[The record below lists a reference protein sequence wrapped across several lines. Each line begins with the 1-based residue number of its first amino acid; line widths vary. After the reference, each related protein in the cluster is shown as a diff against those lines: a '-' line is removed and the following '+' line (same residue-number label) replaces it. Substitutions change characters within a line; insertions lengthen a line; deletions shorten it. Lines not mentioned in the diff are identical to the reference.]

1 MAIKG
6 KSKTRT
12 RKMVAAPPR
21 PQLVTRKKPI
31 LLRATTWIVL
41 GCIVLLAVGWV
52 GWVWWEHKQASN
64 LKTTEQVAIE
74 DLAQR
79 VSNQL
84 PADQTTPQGTTQL
97 EVFPS
102 ITQTIDQID
111 KNQITQDK
119 ATTSAQAVIDQANKA
134 SAGIGKIALAA
145 LVKENFNVGL
155 TQDLTA
161 RGMTSSVLNEAQD
174 QMVKAFQLYASVGEL
189 MKTAAGMP
197 KGPERTAVL
206 NQAKTQATIAA
217 DLWSRGYNTLVQLQ
231 TQLDLIAPSGLQPP
245 AAGQSGG

>member
-21 PQLVTRKKPI
+21 PQLVTRKKPV

-41 GCIVLLAVGWV
+41 GCVVLLAVGWV

-64 LKTTEQVAIE
+64 LKSREQVAIA

-79 VSNQL
+79 VTQQL
-84 PADQTTPQGTTQL
+84 PADQSTPQGTTQL
-97 EVFPS
+97 QVFPS
-102 ITQTIDQID
+102 IAQTIDQID
-111 KNQITQDK
+111 KNQVTGDK
-119 ATTSAQAVIDQANKA
+119 ATASAQAIIDQANKA
-134 SAGIGKIALAA
+134 GQGIQKILLS
-145 LVKENFNVGL
+145 LVKEDFNVGL
-155 TQDLTA
+155 TPSLTA
-161 RGMTSSVLNEAQD
+161 PGMTASILNDAQD

-189 MKTAAGMP
+189 MKTAAAMP
-197 KGPERTAVL
+197 RGPERTAVL
-206 NQAKTQATIAA
+206 NQARSQAAIAA

-231 TQLDLIAPSGLQPP
+231 SQLDLIAPSGLQPP
-245 AAGQSGG
+245 AAGQPSG

>member
-41 GCIVLLAVGWV
+41 GCVVLLAVGWG
-52 GWVWWEHKQASN
+52 GWIWWEHKQAAN
-64 LKTTEQVAIE
+64 LKSSEQTAI
-74 DLAQR
+74 DTLAQK
-79 VSNQL
+79 VNAQL
-84 PADQTTPQGTTQL
+84 PADQATPQGTTELQ
-97 EVFPS
+97 VFPS
-102 ITQTIDQID
+102 ISQTIDQID
-111 KNQITQDK
+111 KGQVTGDK
-119 ATTSAQAVIDQANKA
+119 ATASAQAIIDQANKA
-134 SAGIGKIALAA
+134 ATGIQKISMAA
-145 LVKENFNVGL
+145 LVKEDFNVGL
-155 TQDLTA
+155 TQELTA
-161 RGMTSSVLNEAQD
+161 PGMTSSVLNEAQD

-189 MKTAAGMP
+189 MKTAAAMP

-206 NQAKTQATIAA
+206 KQATSQAAIAA
-217 DLWSRGYNTLVQLQ
+217 DLWSRGYNALVQIQ

-245 AAGQSGG
+245 GTGQPGG

>member
-41 GCIVLLAVGWV
+41 GVIVLLAVGWV
-52 GWVWWEHKQASN
+52 GWVWWDHKQASN
-64 LKTTEQVAIE
+64 LKTSEQVAIA

-79 VSNQL
+79 VTQQL
-84 PADQTTPQGTTQL
+84 PADQSTPQGTTELQ
-97 EVFPS
+97 VFPS
-102 ITQTIDQID
+102 IPQTIDQID
-111 KNQITQDK
+111 KKQVTASN
-119 ATTSAQAVIDQANKA
+119 ATTGAQAIIDQANKA
-134 SAGIGKIALAA
+134 ANGIQQISLQS
-145 LVKENFNVGL
+145 LVKEDFNVGL
-155 TQDLTA
+155 TPSLRA
-161 RGMTSSVLNEAQD
+161 PGMTSSILNTAQD

-189 MKTAAGMP
+189 MKTAAAMP
-197 KGPERTAVL
+197 QGPERTAVL
-206 NQAKTQATIAA
+206 NQAKSQAAIAA
-217 DLWSRGYNTLVQLQ
+217 DLWSRGYNTLVQIQ

-245 AAGQSGG
+245 GTGQSGG

>member
-41 GCIVLLAVGWV
+41 GVIVLVAVGWV
-52 GWVWWEHKQASN
+52 GWVWWEHKQAAN
-64 LKTTEQVAIE
+64 LKTQEATAIA

-79 VSNQL
+79 VAGQL
-84 PADQTTPQGTTQL
+84 PTDQTTPQGTTQT

-102 ITQTIDQID
+102 IGQTIDQID
-111 KNQITQDK
+111 KNQVTADK
-119 ATTSAQAVIDQANKA
+119 AKTSSQAIIDQADKA
-134 SAGIGKIALAA
+134 AAGIQRIAVGS
-145 LVKENFNVGL
+145 LVQEKFTVGL
-155 TQDLTA
+155 TPELTA
-161 RGMTSSVLNEAQD
+161 PGMTSSIVNEAQD
-174 QMVKAFQLYASVGEL
+174 QMVKAFDLYASVGQL
-189 MKTAAGMP
+189 MKTAASMP
-197 KGPERTAVL
+197 QGPARTTVLHQASSEAAV
-206 NQAKTQATIAA
+206 AA

-231 TQLDLIAPSGLQPP
+231 TQLDLIQPSGLQPP
-245 AAGQSGG
+245 GTGQSGG

>member
-41 GCIVLLAVGWV
+41 GVIVLLAVGWV
-52 GWVWWEHKQASN
+52 GWVWWDHKQASN
-64 LKTTEQVAIE
+64 LKTQEQTAIE

-79 VSNQL
+79 VTSAL
-84 PADQTTPQGTTQL
+84 PADQNTPQGTSEVQ
-97 EVFPS
+97 VFPS
-102 ITQTIDQID
+102 ITQTIAQID
-111 KNQITQDK
+111 KDQVTAKKGAAD
-119 ATTSAQAVIDQANKA
+119 AQAIIDQANK
-134 SAGIGKIALAA
+134 SADGVQKISLQAL
-145 LVKENFNVGL
+145 LKEKFNVGL

-161 RGMTSSVLNEAQD
+161 PGMTSSVMNQAQD

-206 NQAKTQATIAA
+206 NQAKAQAAIAA
-217 DLWSRGYNTLVQLQ
+217 DLWSRGYNSLVQLE

-245 AAGQSGG
+245 GSGG

>member
-41 GCIVLLAVGWV
+41 GCVVLLAVGWV
-52 GWVWWEHKQASN
+52 GWIWWDHKQASN
-64 LKTTEQVAIE
+64 LKTQEATAIS

-79 VSNQL
+79 VSGAI
-84 PADQTTPQGTTQL
+84 PADQNTPQGTTDVQ
-97 EVFPS
+97 VFPS
-102 ITQTIDQID
+102 IAQTIDQID
-111 KNQITQDK
+111 NGQVSAKKGASD
-119 ATTSAQAVIDQANKA
+119 AQAIIDQANK
-134 SAGIGKIALAA
+134 SGQSIQKISLQA
-145 LVKENFNVGL
+145 LVKEEFNVGL

-161 RGMTSSVLNEAQD
+161 PGMTSSVLNQAQD

-206 NQAKTQATIAA
+206 DQAKAQAAIAA
-217 DLWSRGYNTLVQLQ
+217 DLWSRGYNALVQLQ
-231 TQLDLIAPSGLQPP
+231 TQLDLIAPTGLQPP
-245 AAGQSGG
+245 GAGQPGG

>member
-41 GCIVLLAVGWV
+41 GCIVLLTVGWV
-52 GWVWWEHKQASN
+52 GWVWWDHKQASN
-64 LKTTEQVAIE
+64 LKTEEQTAIE

-79 VSNQL
+79 VSGVL
-84 PADQTTPQGTTQL
+84 PADQNTPQGTTELQ
-97 EVFPS
+97 VFPS
-102 ITQTIDQID
+102 IAQTIDQID
-111 KNQITQDK
+111 KQQVTGKK
-119 ATTSAQAVIDQANKA
+119 ADAAAQAIIDQANK
-134 SAGIGKIALAA
+134 SGQSIQKISLQA
-145 LVKENFNVGL
+145 LVKEKFNVGL

-161 RGMTSSVLNEAQD
+161 PGMTSSVMNQAQD

-206 NQAKTQATIAA
+206 NQAKAEAAIAA
-217 DLWSRGYNTLVQLQ
+217 DLWSRGYNALIQLE
-231 TQLDLIAPSGLQPP
+231 TQLDLISVGGLQPP
-245 AAGQSGG
+245 TGGQPSG

>member
-41 GCIVLLAVGWV
+41 GCIVLLTVGWV
-52 GWVWWEHKQASN
+52 SWVWWEHKQASN
-64 LKTTEQVAIE
+64 LKSQEATAIST
-74 DLAQR
+74 LSQA
-79 VSNQL
+79 VNGQL
-84 PADQTTPQGTTQL
+84 PADQNTPQGTTQV

-111 KNQITQDK
+111 KNQVTAAK
-119 ATTSAQAVIDQANKA
+119 ATASAQAVIDQANKA
-134 SAGIGKIALAA
+134 AQGIQKISLQS
-145 LVKENFNVGL
+145 LVKEDFNVGL
-155 TQDLTA
+155 TQSLTVP
-161 RGMTSSVLNEAQD
+161 GMTSSVLNTAQD

-189 MKTAAGMP
+189 MKTAADMP

-206 NQAKTQATIAA
+206 NQAKSQAAIAA
-217 DLWSRGYNTLVQLQ
+217 DLWSRGYNALVQIA
-231 TQLDLIAPSGLQPP
+231 TQLDLISVGGLQPP
-245 AAGQSGG
+245 AAGQPSG